1 MGMLL
6 AIFSAFLWSL
16 FDVARKKAVEN
27 NSALKVI
34 FIIILSQFFFFSCL
48 LVISNLQINLRAY
61 ILLGT
66 FLVILNVLSLYL
78 FLLVLKSGKISI
90 YIPML
95 SFTPFFSAIY
105 SKLILNEELVFI
117 QYLGMLFIVVGSLT
131 LHNSQFNS
139 QTKLSINFN
148 FLNNRNLF
156 YILIVS
162 IIWSLTPVLDKEC
175 LKYTGVY
182 LHGFLQSFG
191 MLLLFALIFLNSK
204 KYKSTLMKKTQY
216 DIILFLIIIL
226 GFLTTFIQLV
236 ALQYVFVAELESL
249 KRGVGIVLSLVF
261 GHFIFKEE
269 INLKKI
275 FSVLIIICGVNFI
288 INITK
293 FTNLQIIM

>member
-1 MGMLL
+1 MGVLL

-16 FDVARKKAVEN
+16 FDVVRKKAVEN

-34 FIIILSQFFFFSCL
+34 FIIILSQFCFFSCL

-61 ILLGT
+61 IFLGL
-66 FLVILNVLSLYL
+66 FLVILNILGLYL

-117 QYLGMLFIVVGSLT
+117 QYMGMLFIVAGSLT
-131 LHNSQFNS
+131 LHSSQFNS
-139 QTKLSINFN
+139 QKKLSINYN
-148 FLNNRNLF
+148 YLNNKNLL

-162 IIWSLTPVLDKEC
+162 LIWSLTPVLDKEC

-182 LHGFLQSFG
+182 LHGFLQSCG
-191 MLLLFALIFLNSK
+191 MLLLFPLILLNSN
-204 KYKSTLMKKTQY
+204 KYKSTLMKKMDY
-216 DIILFLIIIL
+216 DLIFFLIIIL
-226 GFLTTFIQLV
+226 GFLTAFIQLM

-249 KRGVGIVLSLVF
+249 KRGIGIVLSLVF
-261 GHFIFKEE
+261 GYFIFKEE
-269 INLKKI
+269 VNLKKI
-275 FSVLIIICGVNFI
+275 FSVIIIICGVNFI
-288 INITK
+288 INFTK

>member
-1 MGMLL
+1 MGILL
-6 AIFSAFLWSL
+6 AIFSAFLWSI
-16 FDVARKKAVEN
+16 FDVVRKKAVEN

-48 LVISNLQINLRAY
+48 LLISNFQINLSAY
-61 ILLGT
+61 FLLGL

-117 QYLGMLFIVVGSLT
+117 QYLGMFFIVLGSLT

-275 FSVLIIICGVNFI
+275 FSVIIIICGVNFI
-288 INITK
+288 INFTK

>member
-1 MGMLL
+1 MLL

-61 ILLGT
+61 FLLGT

-117 QYLGMLFIVVGSLT
+117 QYLGMFFIVLGSLT

>member
-1 MGMLL
+1 MGILL

-16 FDVARKKAVEN
+16 FDVVRKKAVEN

-131 LHNSQFNS
+131 LHNTQFNS

-288 INITK
+288 INFTK
-293 FTNLQIIM
+293 FTNSQIIM

>member
-1 MGMLL
+1 MGILL

-16 FDVARKKAVEN
+16 FDVVRKKAVEN
-27 NSALKVI
+27 NSALQVI
-34 FIIILSQFFFFSCL
+34 FIIILSQFFFFSCF

-61 ILLGT
+61 FLIGAC
-66 FLVILNVLSLYL
+66 LVILNVLSLYL

-117 QYLGMLFIVVGSLT
+117 QYIGMLFIVVGSLT
-131 LHNSQFNS
+131 LHSSQFNS
-139 QTKLSINFN
+139 QTKLSINYN
-148 FLNNRNLF
+148 YLNNKNLL

-162 IIWSLTPVLDKEC
+162 LIWSLTPVLDKEC

-182 LHGFLQSFG
+182 LHGFLQSCG
-191 MLLLFALIFLNSK
+191 MLLLFPLILLNSN
-204 KYKSTLMKKTQY
+204 KYKSILMKKMDY
-216 DIILFLIIIL
+216 DLIFFLIIIL
-226 GFLTTFIQLV
+226 GFLTAFIQLM

-249 KRGVGIVLSLVF
+249 KRGIGIVLSLVF
-261 GHFIFKEE
+261 GYFIFKEE
-269 INLKKI
+269 VNLKKI

-288 INITK
+288 INFTK

>member
-61 ILLGT
+61 FLLGT

-117 QYLGMLFIVVGSLT
+117 QYLGMFFIVLGSLT

>member
-1 MGMLL
+1 MGILL
-6 AIFSAFLWSL
+6 AIFSAFLWSI
-16 FDVARKKAVEN
+16 FDVVRKKAVEN

-48 LVISNLQINLRAY
+48 LLISNFQINLSAY
-61 ILLGT
+61 FLLGL

-105 SKLILNEELVFI
+105 SKLMLNEELVFI

-131 LHNSQFNS
+131 LHSAQFNY
-139 QTKLSINFN
+139 QKKLSINYN
-148 FLNNRNLF
+148 FSSNKNLF

-162 IIWSLTPVLDKEC
+162 LIWSLTPVLDKEC

-191 MLLLFALIFLNSK
+191 MLLLFPLILLNRK
-204 KYKSTLMKKTQY
+204 KYKNALIKKMHY
-216 DIILFLIIIL
+216 DHIFFLIIIL
-226 GFLTTFIQLV
+226 GFLTAFIQLM

-249 KRGVGIVLSLVF
+249 KRGIGIVLSLVF
-261 GHFIFKEE
+261 GRFIFKEE

-275 FSVLIIICGVNFI
+275 YSVIIIICGVNLI
-288 INITK
+288 INFTN

>member
-61 ILLGT
+61 FLLGT

-117 QYLGMLFIVVGSLT
+117 QYLGMFFIVLGSLT

-236 ALQYVFVAELESL
+236 ALKYVFVAELESL

>member
-1 MGMLL
+1 MGIFL

-16 FDVARKKAVEN
+16 FDVVRKKAVEN
-27 NSALKVI
+27 NSTLKVI

-48 LVISNLQINLRAY
+48 LAISNLQINLRAY
-61 ILLGT
+61 FSLGL

-131 LHNSQFNS
+131 LHSSQFNS
-139 QTKLSINFN
+139 QTKLSINYN
-148 FLNNRNLF
+148 FLNNKNLF

-162 IIWSLTPVLDKEC
+162 LIWSLTTVLDKEC
-175 LKYTGVY
+175 LKYTDLY

-191 MLLLFALIFLNSK
+191 MLLLFPLIFLNSK
-204 KYKSTLMKKTQY
+204 KYKPILMKKVHY
-216 DIILFLIIIL
+216 DLIFLLIIIL
-226 GFLTTFIQLV
+226 GFSTTYIQLM

-249 KRGVGIVLSLVF
+249 KRGIGIVFSLVF

-269 INLKKI
+269 VNLKKI

-288 INITK
+288 IN
-293 FTNLQIIM
+293 

>member
-1 MGMLL
+1 MGILL

-16 FDVARKKAVEN
+16 FDVVRKKAVEN

-34 FIIILSQFFFFSCL
+34 FIIILSQFFFFTCL
-48 LVISNLQINLRAY
+48 LVLSNLQINLRAY
-61 ILLGT
+61 ILLGL
-66 FLVILNVLSLYL
+66 FLVILNALGLYL

-131 LHNSQFNS
+131 LHSSQFNS
-139 QTKLSINFN
+139 HTKLSINYN
-148 FLNNRNLF
+148 FLKNKNLF

-162 IIWSLTPVLDKEC
+162 LIWSLTPVLDKEC

-191 MLLLFALIFLNSK
+191 MLLLFPLILLNSK
-204 KYKSTLMKKTQY
+204 KYKLTLLENMHY
-216 DIILFLIIIL
+216 DLIFFSIIIL
-226 GFLTTFIQLV
+226 GFLTAFMQLI
-236 ALQYVFVAELESL
+236 ALQYVFVAELESF
-249 KRGVGIVLSLVF
+249 KRGIGIVMSLVF
-261 GHFIFKEE
+261 GYFIFKEE
-269 INLKKI
+269 VNLKKI
-275 FSVLIIICGVNFI
+275 FSVIIIICGVNFI
-288 INITK
+288 IN
-293 FTNLQIIM
+293 FTIFI

>member
-61 ILLGT
+61 FLLGT

-105 SKLILNEELVFI
+105 SKLILNEELVFM
-117 QYLGMLFIVVGSLT
+117 QYLGMFFIVLGSLT
-131 LHNSQFNS
+131 LHSSQFNS

-148 FLNNRNLF
+148 LLNNRNLF

-204 KYKSTLMKKTQY
+204 KYKSTLMKKTRY

-275 FSVLIIICGVNFI
+275 FSVIIIICGVNFI
-288 INITK
+288 INFTK

>member
-1 MGMLL
+1 MGTLL
-6 AIFSAFLWSL
+6 SIFSAFLWSL
-16 FDVARKKAVEN
+16 FDVIRKKAVKN

-48 LVISNLQINLRAY
+48 LLISDLQINLRAY
-61 ILLGT
+61 FLLGL

-105 SKLILNEELVFI
+105 SKMILNEELIFI

-131 LHNSQFNS
+131 LHSSQFNS
-139 QTKLSINFN
+139 QTNLSITYKF
-148 FLNNRNLF
+148 FKSKNLF

-162 IIWSLTPVLDKEC
+162 LIWSLTPVLDKEC
-175 LKYTGVY
+175 LKYTGIY

-191 MLLLFALIFLNSK
+191 MLLLFPLILLNSK
-204 KYKSTLMKKTQY
+204 KYKSTLIKKMDY
-216 DIILFLIIIL
+216 DLIFFLIVIL
-226 GFLTTFIQLV
+226 GFLTTFIQLM

-249 KRGVGIVLSLVF
+249 KRGIGIVLSLVF

-269 INLKKI
+269 VNLKKI
-275 FSVLIIICGVNFI
+275 FSVIVIICGVNLLI
-288 INITK
+288 LQ
-293 FTNLQIIM
+293 NLQIYI

>member
-1 MGMLL
+1 MGILL
-6 AIFSAFLWSL
+6 AIFSAFLWSI
-16 FDVARKKAVEN
+16 FDVVRKKAVEN

-48 LVISNLQINLRAY
+48 LLISNFQINLSAY
-61 ILLGT
+61 FLLGL

-105 SKLILNEELVFI
+105 SKLILNEELVFM
-117 QYLGMLFIVVGSLT
+117 QYLGMFFIVLGSLT
-131 LHNSQFNS
+131 LHSSQFNS

-148 FLNNRNLF
+148 LLNNRNLF

-191 MLLLFALIFLNSK
+191 MLLLFSLILLNSK
-204 KYKSTLMKKTQY
+204 KYKSTLMKKTHY
-216 DIILFLIIIL
+216 DITLFLIIIL

-236 ALQYVFVAELESL
+236 VLQYVFVAELESL

-275 FSVLIIICGVNFI
+275 FSVIIIICGVNFI
-288 INITK
+288 INFTK